1 MKIIPAIDIKNGK
14 CVRLFQ
20 GDYNRETI
28 YSPDPISVAKQW
40 ESLGA
45 NTLHIVD
52 LDGAKMGKPI
62 NYEIIK
68 RIVNETC
75 LSVQIGGGIRNSVSM
90 YRYIET
96 GAKNIILG
104 TIFLENQNMFNSLV
118 KKFTDKIIVSLD
130 ANNNTL
136 MKNGWL
142 DKSEKGLLE
151 TVKELEYTGVQSII
165 YTDTIRDGTLTE
177 PNYSVIQSIKNI
189 TKMNV
194 IIAGGISSIKQI
206 EKLKKINVAGV
217 IIGKALYEGKIVLKE
232 AMKLC

>member
-1 MKIIPAIDIKNGK
+1 
-14 CVRLFQ
+14 
-20 GDYNRETI
+20 
-28 YSPDPISVAKQW
+28 
-40 ESLGA
+40 
-45 NTLHIVD
+45 
-52 LDGAKMGKPI
+52 
-62 NYEIIK
+62 
-68 RIVNETC
+68 
-75 LSVQIGGGIRNSVSM
+75 
-90 YRYIET
+90 
-96 GAKNIILG
+96 
-104 TIFLENQNMFNSLV
+104 MFNSLV